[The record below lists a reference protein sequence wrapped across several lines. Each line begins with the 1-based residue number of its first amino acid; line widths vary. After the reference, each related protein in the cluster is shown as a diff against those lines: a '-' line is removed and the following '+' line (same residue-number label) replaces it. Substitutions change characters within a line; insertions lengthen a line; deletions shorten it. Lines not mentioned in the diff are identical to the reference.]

1 MNTMINKFMI
11 GLSGL
16 VLAIGV
22 VFFSPSASAVDV
34 ERVVSDQGI
43 EAWLVRDTTNP
54 ITTIKFSFRGGSAVD
69 PAGKSGLARF
79 VAATIDE
86 GAGDLDSE
94 AFQGAL
100 EEKSISLSFSTGLDS
115 FRGTMRTLNKHRD
128 DAFELVRLALTE
140 PRFDEDPVERI
151 RAQLVSGIR
160 QKNENPNDRASR
172 GLFEAAFTNH
182 PYARSSDGTE
192 ESVSS
197 LGTEDLREFV
207 KTRFGRDNL
216 YIGVVGDI
224 DPKTLASLL
233 DKAFAKL
240 PAKTSASMAPKM
252 DPVLDGSVRVIDV
265 DVPQSAIQFAQPGL
279 DRHHPDFFAAFVLNY
294 TVGGGG
300 FVSRLYNEVREKRGL
315 AYSVYSYLLPLQ
327 ASAAIMG
334 GAGTANERVG
344 ETIETVRQVWA
355 DFAANGP
362 TEDELRDAKTY
373 LTGAFPLRFTS
384 SSTIADMLVSMQ
396 LDDLGIDYMDR
407 RNSYIEAVT
416 YEDAKRVAKTLYQP
430 ENLTFVIAGQP
441 EGITATE

>member
-1 MNTMINKFMI
+1 MNAMMTKI
-11 GLSGL
+11 SGAL
-16 VLAIGV
+16 LAVGVLLAA
-22 VFFSPSASAVDV
+22 PSVSAVEV
-34 ERVVSDQGI
+34 ERVISEKGI

-69 PAGKSGLARF
+69 PQGKSGLARF

-94 AFQGAL
+94 AFQGVL
-100 EEKSISLSFSTGLDS
+100 EENSISLSFSTGLDS

-128 DAFELVRLALTE
+128 TAFDLVRMALNE
-140 PRFDEDPVERI
+140 PRFDAAPVERI
-151 RAQLVSGIR
+151 RAQLVNGVR
-160 QKNENPNDRASR
+160 QKNENPGDRASV
-172 GLFEAAFTNH
+172 GLFEVAFPGH

-192 ESVSS
+192 ESVA
-197 LGTEDLREFV
+197 GITPDDLREFV
-207 KTRFGRDNL
+207 ATRLGRDNL

-224 DPKTLASLL
+224 TPETLSALL
-233 DKAFAKL
+233 DKAFADL
-240 PAKTSASMAPKM
+240 PERTTASMAPKIA
-252 DPVLDGSVRVIDV
+252 PVLNGTVKVIDV

-279 DRHHPDFFAAFVLNY
+279 DRKHPDFFTAFVLNY

-327 ASAAIMG
+327 ASAAVMG
-334 GAGTANERVG
+334 GAGTANERVA
-344 ETIETVRQVWA
+344 ETIETVRAVWA

-416 YEDAKRVAKTLYQP
+416 FEDAKRVAKTLYQP
-430 ENLTFVIAGQP
+430 ENLTFVIAGRP
-441 EGITATE
+441 VGVTVTE